1 MWQMRKIFDAKGRM
15 QIFKNRNVDIYTYML
30 IVVLKVNISLSLFSI
45 PK

>member
-15 QIFKNRNVDIYTYML
+15 QISKNRNVDIYTYML
-30 IVVLKVNISLSLFSI
+30 IVLKVNIVLSLFSI